1 MSSFYKQLSHKI
13 INSEGYNSARNDLF
27 EAYILKS
34 TQNQYEISEKTVNK
48 LSTTLQYFYRSEHDE
63 FINEGAI
70 LLAMLLHVT
79 GENNDALIAIAENIY
94 SQAGDFP
101 NVQLLQSK
109 FNNVKLKI
117 SFYDE
122 IRKDLR
128 KVLNTVKELDYPLTD
143 YQRTLWEDLTNDYD
157 VITSAPTS
165 TGKTHIILRYM
176 MERLIE
182 SEGAFAVVV
191 VPTRALIA
199 ELSGKIYEI
208 AKNKSMDDRF
218 EVCTVPKEGRYKDKT
233 FFVMTQ
239 ERLFEVIQRGDLNFN
254 YLFID
259 EAHNISDNSRGVL
272 LHLTLQKL
280 LEGSNPQI
288 IISMPSPRY
297 QNAFD
302 SVFEGVNFTKKV
314 TKHSPVA
321 KVIMP
326 VSFKGRKINISQR
339 NCDKVVS
346 IEKNFNGSSF
356 ANLVYRLGQ
365 GEINIV
371 YRNRTDYCENT
382 AKDIADLVQINK
394 NCDMLEEAADYVET
408 FLHEDF
414 SLASCLRKGVAF
426 HYGPLPGA
434 IRTMIENLAKNG
446 DIDFIVCTSTLA
458 EGVNLP
464 AKNLFL
470 KNPAQQNFLQP
481 TTRLEDVTFDNITG
495 RAGRMLDH
503 FSGNVFLV
511 EPDKWAFQDYFEDR
525 EEESDKIP
533 TYFRLL
539 NENLDNVIEALKGK
553 YDHHL
558 SDCYSLYTIA
568 NKLIR
573 EFDNDNLT
581 QTMHAKELT
590 LSDKEKKRLETQ
602 IKHACDSLKVD
613 TFTLE
618 ANPTIGFIQQNS
630 LYNHLSQQ
638 TELFKWV
645 LPHPKSTT
653 LYLTLKTICYAL
665 FDAGIF
671 IPKEDITV
679 DFACVIAKKW
689 MTGESLKTI
698 IKDQINYDKSI
709 GKDYN
714 CNRSVRT
721 VIKVINNDV
730 RFRMSS
736 ALRCYHSLITN
747 VIETK
752 MQDLQSV
759 KIHSFIEV
767 GGCEDRFINL
777 VSFGLSRETSLEINK
792 VIPKQVPIKTPSD
805 LEILINQNKL
815 DKLHVVS
822 LREINSL
829 LS

>member
-1 MSSFYKQLSHKI
+1 MKSLYRQLSQKI
-13 INSEGYNSARNDLF
+13 INSKGYNSARNDLF

-34 TQNQYEISEKTVNK
+34 TQNPYNISKISVNK

-63 FINEGAI
+63 YVNEGAI
-70 LLAMLLHVT
+70 LLSMLLHVS
-79 GENNDALIAIAENIY
+79 GESNDALIAIAENVF
-94 SQAGDFP
+94 SHAGDFP
-101 NVQLLQSK
+101 NVQLLKSK
-109 FNNVKLKI
+109 FKNINLRI
-117 SFYDE
+117 SFYDNV
-122 IRKDLR
+122 RKDLR
-128 KVLNTVKELDYPLTD
+128 KSLNTVTEIDHPLTD
-143 YQRTLWEDLTNDYD
+143 YQRTLWEDLTSGYD

-176 MERLIE
+176 MERLIQ
-182 SEGAFAVVV
+182 SEGAFAVVI

-208 AKNKSMDDRF
+208 AKNKTIDNSI
-218 EVCTVPKEGRYKDKT
+218 EVCTVPKEGRYMNKT

-239 ERLFEVIQRGDLNFN
+239 ERLFEVIQRGDINFD

-259 EAHNISDNSRGVL
+259 EAHNISDKSRGVL

-288 IISMPSPRY
+288 VISMPSPRY

-302 SVFEGVNFTKKV
+302 SVFEGVRFTKKA

-321 KVIMP
+321 KVLMP
-326 VSFKGRKINISQR
+326 VTLKGRKINISQR
-339 NCDKVVS
+339 NCGKVVS
-346 IEKNFNGSSF
+346 IDKNFKGSSF
-356 ANLVYRLGQ
+356 ANLIYQLGQ

-371 YRNRTDYCENT
+371 YRNRTDYCENV
-382 AKDIADLVQINK
+382 AKDIAELVKRNK
-394 NCDMLEEAADYVET
+394 DCSMLEEAADYVET
-408 FLHEDF
+408 FLHKDF
-414 SLASCLRKGVAF
+414 SLANCLRKGVAF

-434 IRTMIENLAKNG
+434 IRTMIETLAKNG

-481 TTRLEDVTFDNITG
+481 ATKLEDVTFDNITG
-495 RAGRMLDH
+495 RAGRMLEH
-503 FSGNVFLV
+503 FSGNVFIV
-511 EPDKWAFQDYFEDR
+511 DHDDWAFQDYFEER
-525 EEESDKIP
+525 KEEADMIP
-533 TYFRLL
+533 TYFQLL
-539 NENLDNVIEALKGK
+539 NEDLDRVIEALKGK
-553 YDHHL
+553 YDNNS
-558 SDCYSLYTIA
+558 SDHYSLYTIA
-568 NKLIR
+568 NKLLKEYDSEI
-573 EFDNDNLT
+573 LT
-581 QTMHAKELT
+581 KTMHAKELT
-590 LSDKEKKRLETQ
+590 LNDKEKKRLEAN
-602 IKHACDSLKVD
+602 IKHAYDGLKVD

-630 LYNHLSQQ
+630 LYNHLSEQADLS
-638 TELFKWV
+638 TWV
-645 LPHPKSTT
+645 LPHPKSST
-653 LYLTLKTICYAL
+653 LYSTLKTVCHAL

-671 IPKEDITV
+671 IPNEGITV
-679 DFACVIAKKW
+679 DFVCVIAKKW

-698 IKDQINYDKSI
+698 ITEQIDYDNSA

-736 ALRCYHSLITN
+736 ALRCYHSLITS
-747 VIETK
+747 VIGTRT
-752 MQDLQSV
+752 QDLQSI

-767 GGCEDRFINL
+767 GGCDDRFINL
-777 VSFGLSRETSLEINK
+777 VNFGFSRETSLEVDRI
-792 VIPKQVPIKTPSD
+792 VPKHVPIETLGD
-805 LEILINQNKL
+805 LEKLLIQNKL
-815 DKLHVVS
+815 DRLHVVN
-822 LREINSL
+822 LREINNL